1 MANVEQI
8 AEELDKL
15 TLLEAA
21 QLSKLLQEKWGV
33 SAAAPMAV
41 AAMPG
46 AAGAAAGGG
55 AATEEKTEFD
65 VVLSAAGEKKIQVIK
80 VVRELTG
87 LGLKEA
93 KDLVDGAPKPVK
105 TGLSK
110 EDADKLKKTLEENG
124 AAVESEK
131 LLEITFSGGKP
142 VQAADQFGKGKKR

>member
-1 MANVEQI
+1 MPSAKEISMATVEQI
-8 AEELDKL
+8 AEQLDKL

-41 AAMPG
+41 AAVPG
-46 AAGAAAGGG
+46 AAGGAAAGAAA
-55 AATEEKTEFD
+55 AEEKTEFD
-65 VVLSAAGEKKIQVIK
+65 VILGAAGEKKIQVIK

-105 TGLSK
+105 ERVTK
-110 EDADKLKKTLEENG
+110 AEADDMRKKLEEQG
-124 AAVESEK
+124 ATVSVK
-131 LLEITFSGGKP
+131 
-142 VQAADQFGKGKKR
+142 

>member
-1 MANVEQI
+1 MATVEQI

-41 AAMPG
+41 AAVPGAAGGG
-46 AAGAAAGGG
+46 AAGAAA
-55 AATEEKTEFD
+55 AEEKTEFD
-65 VVLSAAGEKKIQVIK
+65 VILGAAGEKKIQVIK

-105 TGLSK
+105 ERVTK
-110 EDADKLKKTLEENG
+110 AEADDMKKKLEEQG
-124 AAVESEK
+124 ATVSIK
-131 LLEITFSGGKP
+131 
-142 VQAADQFGKGKKR
+142 

>member
-33 SAAAPMAV
+33 SAAAPIAV

-46 AAGAAAGGG
+46 AAGAAAGAV
-55 AATEEKTEFD
+55 AAEEKTEFD
-65 VVLSAAGEKKIQVIK
+65 VILSAAGDKKIQVIK

-105 TGLSK
+105 EK
-110 EDADKLKKTLEENG
+110 IAKAEAEEMKKKLEEQG
-124 AAVESEK
+124 A
-131 LLEITFSGGKP
+131 T
-142 VQAADQFGKGKKR
+142 VQIK

>member
-8 AEELDKL
+8 AEELNKL

-21 QLSKLLQEKWGV
+21 ELSKMLQEKWGV

-46 AAGAAAGGG
+46 VGGGAAAGG

-65 VVLSAAGEKKIQVIK
+65 VILGAAGEKKIQVIK

-105 TGLSK
+105 EKVTK
-110 EDADKLKKTLEENG
+110 AEAEDMKKKLEEQG
-124 AAVESEK
+124 A
-131 LLEITFSGGKP
+131 T
-142 VQAADQFGKGKKR
+142 VQVK

>member
-21 QLSKLLQEKWGV
+21 QLSKMLQEKWGV

-46 AAGAAAGGG
+46 VAGAAAGGG
-55 AATEEKTEFD
+55 AAAEEKTEFD
-65 VVLSAAGEKKIQVIK
+65 VMLMAAGEKKIQVIK
-80 VVRELTG
+80 VVRELTA

-93 KDLVDGAPKPVK
+93 KDLVDGAPKAVK
-105 TGLSK
+105 ERVTK
-110 EDADKLKKTLEENG
+110 AEAEDMKKKLEEQG
-124 AAVESEK
+124 A
-131 LLEITFSGGKP
+131 T
-142 VQAADQFGKGKKR
+142 VQVK

>member
-1 MANVEQI
+1 MATKVEQI
-8 AEELDKL
+8 AEQLDGL

-46 AAGAAAGGG
+46 AAGHGAAPAAAE
-55 AATEEKTEFD
+55 EEKTEFD
-65 VVLSAAGEKKIQVIK
+65 LLLTAAGEKKIQVIK

-93 KDLVDGAPKPVK
+93 KAVVDEAPKPVK
-105 TGLSK
+105 EKVSK
-110 EDADKLKKTLEENG
+110 AEAQDMKKKLEEVG
-124 AAVESEK
+124 ASVE
-131 LLEITFSGGKP
+131 I
-142 VQAADQFGKGKKR
+142 R